1 TSAAMAVPLFLG
13 GGHGPLLPGW
23 AWTLVKTGAVLALLL
38 WLRRRLPEVRMD
50 RYTELSWVVLTPL
63 AVLQALVVA
72 VVVLP

>member
-1 TSAAMAVPLFLG
+1 
-13 GGHGPLLPGW
+13 
-23 AWTLVKTGAVLALLL
+23 
-38 WLRRRLPEVRMD
+38 MD

>member
-1 TSAAMAVPLFLG
+1 PQRGGAPVFAEVQLG
-13 GGHGPLLPGW
+13 AGER
-23 AWTLVKTGAVLALLL
+23 TLVKTGAVLALLL
-38 WLRRRLPEVRMD
+38 WLRRRLPGVRMD